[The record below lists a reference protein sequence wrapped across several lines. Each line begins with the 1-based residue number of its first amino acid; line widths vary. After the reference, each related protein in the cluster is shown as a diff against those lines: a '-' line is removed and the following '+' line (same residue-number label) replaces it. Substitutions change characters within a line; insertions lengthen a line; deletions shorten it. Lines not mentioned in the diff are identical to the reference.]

1 MPTFDDDRALVLRE
15 VNRRLERIA
24 EDPGDL
30 RRVLEGLARVLEL
43 LSSLIPRAVQGRGRL
58 EWREEPQEPQE
69 DVPPE

>member
-43 LSSLIPRAVQGRGRL
+43 LSSLIPRTVQGRGRL
-58 EWREEPQEPQE
+58 EWREEPQE